1 MRRCDELGAISD
13 EPGRLTRT
21 FHSPAMSRANA
32 LVGGWMREAGLEV
45 REDAAF
51 NVIGRWPSP
60 RRGARTLLLGS
71 HLDTVRDA
79 GRYDGP
85 LGVLVALAAVE
96 HLRESGASIGSNWPF
111 HIEVAGF
118 SDEEGVRYQAA
129 YLGSGAMAGTLTR
142 RDLARISEKGIE
154 RARRKR
160 GDLLAYI
167 EAHIEQ
173 GPVLEQRDLPVGV
186 VSAIAGQSRIRVEF
200 HGRAGHAGTTPMGM
214 RQDALCGAAEFVL
227 TVERFAAAKSSPF
240 SNTAAA
246 RAETEVAADGAAARM
261 PSDWVS
267 ARAPLSAPA
276 SASVAASGPGPAS
289 SLQSPL
295 FPGGKRGAGGE
306 TGRLFGGRAGDD
318 QLVATVGQMS
328 VEPGASNVIPGTV
341 VLSLDV
347 RHARDARRVTAVRK
361 LEAEA
366 RAIARRRR
374 LTLVWSPVQETAA
387 VRCDPALTRL
397 LSASV
402 ARHLAPRGR
411 DAISLPSG
419 AGHDAVALSSICPV
433 AMLFVRCKG
442 GVSHHPDES
451 VRRADVECAIG
462 VMADVI
468 RGLAARWA

>member
-1 MRRCDELGAISD
+1 MRRCDELGSISD

-21 FHSPAMSRANA
+21 FNSPAMSRANA
-32 LVGGWMREAGLEV
+32 VVGGWMREAGLEV

-79 GRYDGP
+79 GKYDGP
-85 LGVLVALAAVE
+85 LGVLVALAAVQ
-96 HLRESGASIGSNWPF
+96 HLRESSDAAIGSNSKRPVDLPF
-111 HIEVAGF
+111 HVEVVGF
-118 SDEEGVRYQAA
+118 SDEEGVRYQTA

-142 RDLARISEKGIE
+142 KDLARINEKGIE

-160 GDLLAYI
+160 GELLAYI

-214 RQDALCGAAEFVL
+214 RQDALCGAAEFVMA
-227 TVERFAAAKSSPF
+227 VERFAA
-240 SNTAAA
+240 T
-246 RAETEVAADGAAARM
+246 
-261 PSDWVS
+261 
-267 ARAPLSAPA
+267 PA
-276 SASVAASGPGPAS
+276 QSG
-289 SLQSPL
+289 
-295 FPGGKRGAGGE
+295 
-306 TGRLFGGRAGDD
+306 
-318 QLVATVGQMS
+318 LVATVGQLS
-328 VEPGASNVIPGTV
+328 VEPGASNVIPGVV

-347 RHARDARRVTAVRK
+347 RHARDARRVAAVRK
-361 LEAEA
+361 LEAAA
-366 RAIARRRR
+366 RAIARRRG
-374 LTLVWSPVQETAA
+374 LTLTWTPVQESAA
-387 VRCDPALTRL
+387 VRCDPELTRV
-397 LSASV
+397 LSASAALQLA
-402 ARHLAPRGR
+402 ARGQAV
-411 DAISLPSG
+411 ISLPSG

-462 VMADVI
+462 VMAEAI